1 MISYVVGAPQILLIL
16 IVILLPVLSFWFLYN
31 KANEPGWASI
41 IPIYSTLV
49 WLKIIGKP
57 WYWLLL
63 FCVPYLNFVFL
74 IWAVNLTSKSFGKSE
89 GVCRQLLER
98 SERTKAECG
107 QPEDPPNEWR
117 SRSWIRKLG
126 AHRVRGT

>member
-1 MISYVVGAPQILLIL
+1 LAVGPPQILLIL
-16 IVILLPVLSFWFLYN
+16 IVIILPVLSFWFLYS
-31 KANEPGWASI
+31 KVNEPGWASI

-49 WLKIIGKP
+49 LLKIMGKP

-89 GVCRQLLER
+89 GYTVGLILLPLIFWPILAFG
-98 SERTKAECG
+98 SSKYIG
-107 QPEDPPNEWR
+107 PPGN
-117 SRSWIRKLG
+117 
-126 AHRVRGT
+126 

>member
-1 MISYVVGAPQILLIL
+1 MISLAIGMPQILLIL
-16 IVILLPVLSFWFLYN
+16 IVTLLPVLSFWFLYS

-89 GVCRQLLER
+89 GFTFGLILLPLIFWPILAFG
-98 SERTKAECG
+98 SSKYIG
-107 QPEDPPNEWR
+107 PSGN
-117 SRSWIRKLG
+117 
-126 AHRVRGT
+126 

>member
-1 MISYVVGAPQILLIL
+1 MISLFVGPPQILLIL
-16 IVILLPVLSFWFLYN
+16 IVILLPVLSFWFLYS

-89 GVCRQLLER
+89 GYTVGLILLPLIFWPILAFG
-98 SERTKAECG
+98 SSKYIG
-107 QPEDPPNEWR
+107 PSGN
-117 SRSWIRKLG
+117 
-126 AHRVRGT
+126 

>member
-1 MISYVVGAPQILLIL
+1 MIPSIIGPFQILLIL
-16 IVILLPVLSFWFLYN
+16 FILLPVLSSWFLYS

-63 FCVPYLNFVFL
+63 FCVPYLNFIFL

-89 GVCRQLLER
+89 GFTVGLILFPLIFWPIL
-98 SERTKAECG
+98 AF
-107 QPEDPPNEWR
+107 
-117 SRSWIRKLG
+117 
-126 AHRVRGT
+126 GTSKYIGPSGNL

>member
-89 GVCRQLLER
+89 GYTVGLILLPLIFWPLLAFG
-98 SERTKAECG
+98 SSKYIGPSA
-107 QPEDPPNEWR
+107 N
-117 SRSWIRKLG
+117 
-126 AHRVRGT
+126 